1 MKGAVDRSIKQTKRF
16 HKVVERERK
25 SVDNSQT
32 ESARF
37 TMEDRRRGN
46 DRGTNT
52 SVIVILNRTTPTKS
66 VQTVHE
72 FYTDPISHQ
81 IIINSSSL
89 LPHAQVYSSSTH
101 KGQFTVVD
109 ELTHPHI
116 LEGDGGN

>member
-16 HKVVERERK
+16 HKFVERERK

-37 TMEDRRRGN
+37 TMEDRRIRN

-52 SVIVILNRTTPTKS
+52 SVIVISNRTTPTKS
-66 VQTVHE
+66 IQTVYE

-81 IIINSSSL
+81 ILLFPPPPCTSL
-89 LPHAQVYSSSTH
+89 LFIYTQGTIYC
-101 KGQFTVVD
+101 GR
-109 ELTHPHI
+109 
-116 LEGDGGN
+116 